1 LRAETQQ
8 IMKSIS
14 FVTAVLAASVAVAQ
28 ELPQASPRGG
38 VEQVVGLTK
47 VEVDYSRPSAKG
59 RLVFGDVVPYD
70 KLWRTGANLNTI
82 IEIGGPVRF
91 GDTDVKAGKYS
102 LFTVPGKE
110 MWVVHLNSNTELW
123 GEDGF
128 KPEENVASIKVKPTS
143 GEFTETL
150 TFTFANVVNDNA
162 DLVLSWEK
170 THVAIPINADATEQA
185 LRNIKEALA
194 KGDVKA
200 GGYGGSA
207 RFCLDR
213 NVMSKEALE
222 WAQKSVE
229 MDRKF
234 WTVHTLARAQ
244 AANGLSKEAIATA
257 GESLKLAQEAKSDA
271 YVKMNQELIERIR
284 KGAK

>member
-1 LRAETQQ
+1 
-8 IMKSIS
+8 MKGIS
-14 FVTAVLAASVAVAQ
+14 FAAAVLAASVTVAQ
-28 ELPQASPRGG
+28 ELPQASPRGE
-38 VEQVVGLTK
+38 VEQVIGLTK
-47 VEVDYSRPSAKG
+47 VELDYARPSAKG
-59 RLVFGDVVPYD
+59 RVVFGDVVPYD

-82 IEIGGPVRF
+82 IEFSGPVKF
-91 GDTDVKAGKYS
+91 GDTEVKAGKYS

-110 MWVVHLNSNTELW
+110 VWAIHLNTNTELW

-128 KPEENVASIKVKPTS
+128 KPEQNAASIKIKPVS

-150 TFTFANVVNDNA
+150 TFNFANVVNDNA

-170 THVAIPINADATEQA
+170 TKVTIPIHADATEQA
-185 LRNIKEALA
+185 LNNIKEALA

-213 NVMSKEALE
+213 NVMTKEALE

-244 AANGLSKEAIATA
+244 AANGLSKEAIVTA
-257 GESLKLAQEAKSDA
+257 EESLKLAQEAKNDA
-271 YVKMNQELIERIR
+271 YVKMNRELIERVK
-284 KGAK
+284 KGGK